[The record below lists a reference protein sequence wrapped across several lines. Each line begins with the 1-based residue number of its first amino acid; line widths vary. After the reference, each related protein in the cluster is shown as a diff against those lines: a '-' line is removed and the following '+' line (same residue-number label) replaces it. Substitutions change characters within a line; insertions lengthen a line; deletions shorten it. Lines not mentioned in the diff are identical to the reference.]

1 MGSDG
6 WNNPYALP
14 ETVQRMTRIVI
25 ENIFFFML
33 PTFLY
38 IVWVAFRDDEWAGL
52 PTIVS
57 RAPLLRL
64 FFAGAVLMLGTL
76 IVFSSRSDNSPRDVY
91 VPPSVEDGKVEPGH
105 SIHPTD
111 QQSAKP

>member
-1 MGSDG
+1 
-6 WNNPYALP
+6 
-14 ETVQRMTRIVI
+14 MTRIVI

-33 PTFLY
+33 PTLIY
-38 IVWVAFRDDEWAGL
+38 IMWVAFKEDEWAGL
-52 PTIVS
+52 PAIVS

-64 FFAGAVLMLGTL
+64 FFAGAALMLGTL
-76 IVFSSRSDNSPRDVY
+76 VAFSSRSHNGPHDVY

-105 SIHPTD
+105 SVHAPDTTG

>member
-1 MGSDG
+1 
-6 WNNPYALP
+6 
-14 ETVQRMTRIVI
+14 MTRIVI

-33 PTFLY
+33 PTLVY
-38 IVWVAFRDDEWAGL
+38 IMWIAFKEDEWAGL
-52 PTIVS
+52 STIVS

-64 FFAGAVLMLGTL
+64 FFAGAALMLGTL

-105 SIHPTD
+105 GIHPTD